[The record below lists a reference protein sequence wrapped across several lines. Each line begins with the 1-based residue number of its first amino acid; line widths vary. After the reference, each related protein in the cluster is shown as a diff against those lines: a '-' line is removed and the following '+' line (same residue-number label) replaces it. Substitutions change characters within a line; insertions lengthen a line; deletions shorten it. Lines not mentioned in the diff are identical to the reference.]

1 MGKGIETQFFVPVEN
16 NLRGLLASLLHKK
29 EIRLQ
34 TLNLAHEYG
43 FMELGLHL
51 FTVYTDVRIKLKFSS
66 KPLTKNFQ
74 F

>member
-29 EIRLQ
+29 EIRIQQ

-43 FMELGLHL
+43 FIEHL
-51 FTVYTDVRIKLKFSS
+51 A
-66 KPLTKNFQ
+66 
-74 F
+74 